1 MIIER
6 TTKSRKGQTQRQK
19 EIASKQVAIDP
30 KYPLSP
36 LYVILIQFIR
46 LAALLKDVVPA
57 SRVSNQNY
65 KLFTESLSTKD
76 MFMKESF
83 DRMIEEKRIK
93 TIKQKLQMERTLQE
107 IEDLKAT
114 YQIKQQEAQLK

>member
-1 MIIER
+1 M
-6 TTKSRKGQTQRQK
+6 
-19 EIASKQVAIDP
+19 
-30 KYPLSP
+30 
-36 LYVILIQFIR
+36 YVILIQFIR